1 MSQMTPER
9 ECLQMIQQVIC
20 RYADDTTLYQACKT
34 SQRHAIINSIEKWS
48 SDTNLI
54 LTVQKQKD
62 TEKAT
67 SNFLKTLQI
76 F

>member
-20 RYADDTTLYQACKT
+20 RYADDTTLYQACKA

-54 LTVQKQKD
+54 LTV
-62 TEKAT
+62 
-67 SNFLKTLQI
+67 
-76 F
+76 

>member
-9 ECLQMIQQVIC
+9 ECLQMIQQMIC
-20 RYADDTTLYQACKT
+20 RYADDTLYQACKA
-34 SQRHAIINSIEKWS
+34 SQRHAIFNSVEKWS
-48 SDTNLI
+48 SDANLI
-54 LTVQKQKD
+54 LTVRKQKD

-67 SNFLKTLQI
+67 SDFLKTLQS